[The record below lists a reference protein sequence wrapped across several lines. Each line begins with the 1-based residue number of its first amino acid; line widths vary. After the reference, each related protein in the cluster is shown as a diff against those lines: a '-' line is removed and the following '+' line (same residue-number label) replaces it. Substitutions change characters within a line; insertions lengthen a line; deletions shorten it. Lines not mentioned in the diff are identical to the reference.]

1 MEIVQ
6 CSRVEGIHYK
16 LVPGQ
21 TRYAVGY
28 TDYEDFMSMPDWLD
42 QGGYQGSEIRFLDLT
57 DNTIWVPFTKRE
69 NVLYGNTLLWE
80 DKLWFLRGD
89 FNIGQMTLI
98 AFRPGEK
105 PEEIHSIPVSEVN
118 LYNLQILPHPVHIVS
133 QSDELRCYYPQS
145 FRIPLEPNETA
156 AIIDGDSVWCSAW
169 MEEGVE
175 DGQLTKS
182 YRYYET
188 TVEKDRTGKVL
199 SRQTG
204 DLNLF
209 HDGVWRLS

>member
-118 LYNLQILPHPVHIVS
+118 LYNLQLLPHPVHIVS
-133 QSDELRCYYPQS
+133 QSNELRVQRLDGGRGGRRPADE
-145 FRIPLEPNETA
+145 ILPLLRDYRGKRPHGQGAVPSDGGPEPV
-156 AIIDGDSVWCSAW
+156 S
-169 MEEGVE
+169 
-175 DGQLTKS
+175 
-182 YRYYET
+182 
-188 TVEKDRTGKVL
+188 
-199 SRQTG
+199 
-204 DLNLF
+204 
-209 HDGVWRLS
+209 